1 MPRKQSGHSKVE
13 KLKDD
18 PHLPIVRAHL
28 RGTYDRPIVITSKST
43 ISVNTF
49 GIAPD
54 EASNRIAYLRQ
65 ENGFYPSVGQIS
77 DQAALTLSDC
87 QFVVLKDLKFEDC
100 WPAAV
105 NLDNCQN
112 IVILDC
118 EFGPC
123 TVAIGA
129 NGVDTRDI
137 WIERCTFKQTPKR
150 HLWDE
155 IEWRQVHG
163 SYENSTV
170 GGVVDCD
177 QRQFDGDFF
186 RAWNIAG
193 NVTIRDCD
201 IEDAF
206 NGIHFFNSV
215 DDLPEDKDR
224 SAVRFNNGRRS
235 ASNVL
240 IENNRFARIRDNC
253 IEPED
258 HAWNWVVRSNTFDDC
273 YAPYSFELQRAGW
286 FYIYDNHHWLENP
299 ARIGGRRGGSGFKL
313 GGRQKNEGDF
323 YIFNNSWFFR
333 NGERLFRKR
342 ALGRMKHFN
351 NALKL
356 VKGRRRLFGTNWDEI
371 GGLTDNPDEGEDNRF
386 TRRWKSLEISMNGD
400 WIHELDG
407 LDWQDYVAAGYKL
420 GDGTTNR
427 NPGYSGPT
435 KRPNGKKGERWLK
448 PSAAMEK
455 AGVAWTMRLPGFDEA
470 GKGKDSYQFRYET
483 TIDKG
488 SGVGAGMSAD
498 RLEFF
503 KEQLRFV
510 PDFPVSRAS
519 LKAVKAS

>member
-1 MPRKQSGHSKVE
+1 MAGSKSKHYETEV
-13 KLKDD
+13 LKDD
-18 PHLPIVRAHL
+18 PTRPIVRSNL
-28 RGTYDRPIVITSKST
+28 RGTYDRPIVITCKSK

-49 GIAPD
+49 GTRPD
-54 EASNRIAYLRQ
+54 EGANRIAYLRQ

-77 DQAALTLSDC
+77 DQAALTLSGC
-87 QFVVLKDLKFEDC
+87 QFVVLKGLKFKDC
-100 WPAAV
+100 WPAAL

-112 IVILDC
+112 IVVLDC
-118 EFGPC
+118 DFGPC

-137 WIERCTFKQTPKR
+137 WIERCSFKQTGWR
-150 HLWDE
+150 DLWDR

-170 GGVVDCD
+170 GGVVEGD

-215 DDLPEDKDR
+215 DDLPDDEDR
-224 SAVRFNNGRRS
+224 SAARFNNGRRS

-286 FYIYDNHHWLENP
+286 FYIYDNHHWLEKP
-299 ARIGGRRGGSGFKL
+299 ATAGGRTGGSGFKL
-313 GGRQKNEGDF
+313 GGRQANEGDF
-323 YIFNNSWFFR
+323 YVFNNSWFFKH
-333 NGERLFRKR
+333 GERLFRKR
-342 ALGRMKHFN
+342 ALGRLKHFN
-351 NALKL
+351 NAVKLK
-356 VKGRRRLFGTNWDEI
+356 KGTRRLFGKNWMRRNECEED
-371 GGLTDNPDEGEDNRF
+371 PREGEDNRF
-386 TRRWKSLEISMNGD
+386 TRCWKSLDIVMNGD
-400 WIHELDG
+400 WIHEKGG
-407 LDWQDYVAAGYKL
+407 LDWRDYVKAGYNL
-420 GDGTTNR
+420 GDGTTN
-427 NPGYSGPT
+427 NDPGYSGPT
-435 KRPNGKKGERWLK
+435 KRPKGVDGERWLK
-448 PSAAMEK
+448 PSAEMKE

-470 GKGKDSYQFRYET
+470 GKGGISYQDRYEVS
-483 TIDKG
+483 IAAKN
-488 SGVGAGMSAD
+488 GVGAGMSDA
-498 RLEFF
+498 RLKFF
-503 KEQLRFV
+503 KDQLRFV
-510 PDFPVSRAS
+510 PDFPVSRVSMNAANS
-519 LKAVKAS
+519 A